1 MHLNL
6 NFFKKKTT
14 DGIIVKTEIT
24 TTELSR
30 RKETLTK
37 KTKDANE
44 ARMKLR
50 LTLAIVPLSQLMND
64 VNTPTLGGELRHPIS
79 HSCCKIRIKEDRGR
93 NFFMKRERCE
103 QNLVTDISARSSPN
117 ASPSFS
123 TVLKCALE
131 PHWGSLNGYIS
142 ISIRYAL

>member
-50 LTLAIVPLSQLMND
+50 LTLAIVP
-64 VNTPTLGGELRHPIS
+64 T
-79 HSCCKIRIKEDRGR
+79 
-93 NFFMKRERCE
+93 
-103 QNLVTDISARSSPN
+103 
-117 ASPSFS
+117 
-123 TVLKCALE
+123 TVLSTDE
-131 PHWGSLNGYIS
+131 
-142 ISIRYAL
+142 